1 MPDNIERELEKI
13 KFHIRLIGETIDHR
27 SYPIPFLVIEMDWD
41 DKDLDKAHDIFE
53 KYDDKLEREEKVNWK
68 EFEMELQNTFGIE
81 YQTVKS
87 IVLAF
92 YRNHQWTRV
101 CTGYAKAYECIE
113 FNEII
118 RSENA

>member
-13 KFHIRLIGETIDHR
+13 KFHMRLIGETIDPR

-53 KYDDKLEREEKVNWK
+53 KYDNKLEKEEKVNWK
-68 EFEMELQNTFGIE
+68 EFEMELRNTFGIG

-92 YRNHQWTRV
+92 YRNQQWTRV
-101 CTGYAKAYECIE
+101 CAGYAKAYECIE
-113 FNEII
+113 FHEII